1 LSIDITQFILIF
13 IALALGGILKGATG
27 AGAPILAVPA
37 MAMVSDVR
45 SAVLV
50 MLVPNLLTNLLQA
63 WRFRG
68 EQPSARFVW
77 SFAGAGCL
85 GVLLGTVM
93 LASFAS
99 DTLSVFVACV
109 VFGYIAIRLGRPH
122 WRIEFGLAKV
132 LSVPAGALAGLLQG
146 ATGLSAPV
154 SITFLNAVRL
164 ERLAFIAT
172 ISVFFTLITV
182 PQIAALGYLGFL
194 SVHSLL
200 ISLGAMVPIVACMP
214 LGSAL
219 ARRFSKE
226 SFDRA
231 ILVLLAVLAAKL
243 LWDALA

>member
-1 LSIDITQFILIF
+1 M
-13 IALALGGILKGATG
+13 LKGATG

-37 MAMVSDVR
+37 MAMISDVR

-63 WRFRG
+63 WRFRR
-68 EQPSARFVW
+68 EQPSPRFVW
-77 SFAGAGCL
+77 SFAVAGCV
-85 GVLLGTVM
+85 GVVVGTIM
-93 LASFAS
+93 LASFSS
-99 DTLSVFVACV
+99 DTLSILVGGAVY
-109 VFGYIAIRLGRPH
+109 GYIAVRLGKPH
-122 WRIEFGLAKV
+122 WRIELPLAKV
-132 LSVPAGALAGLLQG
+132 LSVPAGAVAGMLQG

-194 SVHSLL
+194 SAHSLL
-200 ISLGAMVPIVACMP
+200 ISLGAMVPILAFMP
-214 LGSAL
+214 VGTAL
-219 ARRFSKE
+219 ARRLSKE

-231 ILVLLAVLAAKL
+231 ILALLAVLAAKL
-243 LWDALA
+243 VWDALA